1 MKEDPL
7 SATPAGDEKTLGSP
21 YGPHPRG
28 VDQSAGGADSS
39 PHETDPSDD
48 VRLDGMTANP
58 AQDPKRTQATRDD
71 RAP

>member
-1 MKEDPL
+1 MKDDPL

-48 VRLDGMTANP
+48 IRLDGMTANP
-58 AQDPKRTQATRDD
+58 DPKTQRPAAADPG
-71 RAP
+71 AS